1 MVLVRLRFALESLIV
16 GPKDHERISELIP
29 SPCQKL
35 IRRWVWTM
43 SNHGKYDTHQKALA
57 LNLDETI
64 FGSFAEIGAG
74 QEVARWFLRVGGAS
88 GTVAKTISAYDK
100 EVSDHLYGIGTRYV
114 SRARLQA
121 MLETEWVQ
129 LLGQLQASQGA
140 NTKFFSFV
148 DTVSARN
155 YAGTNDCHGWVG
167 LRFQRVPGGALNE
180 IILHVNLRDPSNGGQ
195 QEAVGILGVNLIDAA
210 FHALGTPEEFLTN
223 VFEDLGLQRVEID
236 CLECN
241 GPVFEDWDRN
251 GIHVSLVAGGYAEA
265 VVFPSDN
272 RLAPSNE
279 LLYKRVLVLAPG
291 GFDNVS
297 QLHANLV
304 RDTLAQLLNGGL
316 AESKGRLGLFCL
328 SIARVRAENSKARL
342 KETLGHVKTLQKLRY
357 GVMLFRERELY
368 KMSAYVSRYTTSPI
382 HFAIGLTVLL
392 RVLNDRYRDLP
403 GTLLEGI
410 ARLFMQN
417 VRVIVYP
424 MTAKEVQRHA
434 EVAGL
439 TGWRWKE
446 KDGMIAA
453 DTLHPPEPL
462 DHLYRYL
469 LGRKFIIAEKPASEP
484 GSLRIVRMG

>member
-1 MVLVRLRFALESLIV
+1 
-16 GPKDHERISELIP
+16 
-29 SPCQKL
+29 
-35 IRRWVWTM
+35 M
-43 SNHGKYDTHQKALA
+43 SNHEKYDTHQKALA
-57 LNLDETI
+57 LNLDDTI

-114 SRARLQA
+114 SKARLQA

-129 LLGQLQASQGA
+129 LLEQLQASRGA

-167 LRFQRVPGGALNE
+167 LRFQRVPVGASNQ
-180 IILHVNLRDPSNGGQ
+180 IILHVNLRDPSNEGQ

-210 FHALGTPEEFLTN
+210 FHALGTPEEFLAN

-236 CLECN
+236 CLEFN

-251 GIHVSLVAGGYAEA
+251 GIHAFLVAGSYAEA
-265 VVFPSDN
+265 VVFPADN
-272 RLAPSNE
+272 QLVPSNE
-279 LLYKRVLVLAPG
+279 LLYKRALVLAPG
-291 GFDNVS
+291 GFDGVS

-304 RDTLAQLLNGGL
+304 RDTLAHLPSEEL
-316 AESKGRLGLFCL
+316 AESKDRLGLFCL
-328 SIARVRAENSKARL
+328 SVAGMRAEDGEIKL
-342 KETLGHVKTLQKLRY
+342 KQILNQLKTLQKLSY
-357 GVMLFRERELY
+357 GVMLFRARELY
-368 KMSAYVSRYTTSPI
+368 KMSAYVNRYTKSRI

-392 RVLNDRYRDLP
+392 RVLDDRYKDLP

-417 VRVIVYP
+417 VRVSVYP
-424 MTAKEVQRHA
+424 MATEEVRRSA
-434 EVAGL
+434 DLAGL

-446 KDGMIAA
+446 TNGMIAA
-453 DTLHPPEPL
+453 DDLHPPGPL

-469 LGRKFIIAEKPASEP
+469 LGSEFIIPEKPASERS
-484 GSLRIVRMG
+484 SLRIVRMG